1 MEFAPLG
8 WMQWIID
15 NPEKKVLLFLDEI
28 QRSDDSIQKSLFD
41 LMTSK
46 IKGKF
51 YPNLQIVMAMNYGNS
66 YVSDFSFE
74 DDAFIRRCLF
84 FKYQPSKKDVRA
96 FFKANNYHQALI
108 DLIDTSG
115 VNFLDYGLKNEDGY
129 EFEQTTNLGSWN
141 SFNRRLINKAELD
154 GKELKDLTLPEVVA
168 EFTVCSKLF
177 FNERSSVKIKQALDE
192 MLNVNVDIEKDIL
205 AKGTIPKQFVA
216 KTEDILLKLKSFIV
230 NEPDKINESANKEL
244 YLKNT
249 IKLLEKKGDY
259 IIQIVT
265 ELQKVKG
272 EKESAAKQLVTSFL
286 TSVPNELI
294 EDLLLLIGQ

>member
-28 QRSDDSIQKSLFD
+28 GRAKDEVQAAIFD

-46 IKGKF
+46 IKGKY
-51 YPNLQIVMAMNYGNS
+51 YPKLQVVMAMNYGTS
-66 YVSDFSFE
+66 YISDFSFE

-96 FFKANNYHQALI
+96 FFKANNYHQTII
-108 DLIDTSG
+108 DVIDTSG

-129 EFEQTTNLGSWN
+129 EFEQTTNLGSWY
-141 SFNRRLINKAELD
+141 SFNQRLINKAKID
-154 GKELKDLTLPEVVA
+154 NKELKDLTLPEVVA

-205 AKGTIPKQFVA
+205 AKGTIPKAFES

-230 NEPDKINESANKEL
+230 NEPNKINDSKNKDL

-272 EKESAAKQLVTSFL
+272 ENESAAKQLVNSFL
-286 TSVPNELI
+286 TSAPSELI